1 MFKKILIANRGE
13 IAVRIIRTCHE
24 MGIETVAIYST
35 SDRDCLHVQ
44 LATQAVCI
52 GPSKSS
58 ESYLKMDRIIQ
69 VAMATGCD
77 AIHPGFGFLSEN
89 ADFVE
94 MVEACGLVFIG
105 PSAASINALGNKM
118 AARTLMIAGNVPV
131 VPGSLAP
138 LKSLSEAKEIALEVG
153 YPILI
158 KASAGGG
165 GRGMRIAHDESE
177 MESAYNQAKLEA
189 KQCFLNDEVYLEKL
203 ILNPKH
209 IEIQILA
216 DHFGNV
222 IHLGERDCSI
232 QRRNQKIIE
241 EAPSC
246 VLTPELREQMGLAA
260 INAAKAADYTNAG
273 TVEFVYVNGEFYFIE
288 MNTRIQVEHPI
299 TEMITGID
307 IVREQIRVE
316 ANLKLAL
323 TQEQVKFNGV
333 AIECRINAEDFRK
346 GFIPTPGR
354 VENLHFPGGFGVR
367 IDSLLYQG
375 YRVSPF
381 YDSMVAKIIVHGSTR
396 LEAIRKMRR
405 ALEEL
410 VITGFTTNQEL
421 LYMIM
426 HSKDYVK
433 GNFDTGFIEAHIDEY
448 LQEGAE

>member
-1 MFKKILIANRGE
+1 MFKRILIANRGE

-35 SDRDCLHVQ
+35 TDRDCLHVQ
-44 LATQAVCI
+44 LATRSVCI

-69 VAMATGCD
+69 VALATGCD

-118 AARTLMIAGNVPV
+118 AARTLMIEGNVPV

-138 LKSLSEAKEIALEVG
+138 LQSLVEAKELANEVG

-165 GRGMRIAHDESE
+165 GRGMRIAKDDSE
-177 MESAYNQAKLEA
+177 IESAYNQAKLEA

-203 ILNPKH
+203 IQNPKH

-216 DHFGNV
+216 DNFGNV

-246 VLTPELREQMGLAA
+246 VLTEELRDQMGQAA

-273 TVEFVYVNGEFYFIE
+273 TVEFVYVDGEFYFIE

-307 IVREQIRVE
+307 LIKEQIRIE
-316 ANLKLAL
+316 ANLKLSY
-323 TQEQVKFNGV
+323 TQEDIVLNGV
-333 AIECRINAEDFRK
+333 AIECRINAEDFRR
-346 GFIPTPGR
+346 GFTPTPGK
-354 VENLHFPGGFGVR
+354 VESLHFPGGFGVR

-375 YRVSPF
+375 YKVSPF

-396 LEAIRKMRR
+396 LEAIRRMRR

-410 VITGFTTNQEL
+410 VIDGFSTNQEL
-421 LYMIM
+421 LYYIM
-426 HSKDYVK
+426 HTKDYVK
-433 GNFDTGFIEAHIDEY
+433 GNFNTGFIEANLDTYLEEGDE
-448 LQEGAE
+448 